1 MGIYHVDLPKVVFSG
16 DGEVDGLALESIAS
30 GRLGTDT
37 NIISPGPPPIL
48 LSSAIVAVNRTA
60 NMQFHTLHRDPTGAV
75 SFDEPAL
82 GLAAPGGNPV
92 ELNRIWAG
100 SLMAVSTDGQTGL
113 YMPSPELG
121 GVLPAS
127 TGPIAVLG
135 GVHSVDVGPQGFNL
149 GANGKYFTV
158 RIEAG
163 AQDAAQ
169 ILADSVTLSV
179 DGVAG
184 SLLPSSRFT
193 PQLADN
199 DADGN
204 LELVLKF
211 DRSAVAG
218 LLAAVGVGNAAS
230 VILQWDYDDT
240 FTAGTSNHVI
250 QVVN

>member
-1 MGIYHVDLPKVVFSG
+1 
-16 DGEVDGLALESIAS
+16 
-30 GRLGTDT
+30 
-37 NIISPGPPPIL
+37 
-48 LSSAIVAVNRTA
+48 
-60 NMQFHTLHRDPTGAV
+60 
-75 SFDEPAL
+75 
-82 GLAAPGGNPV
+82 
-92 ELNRIWAG
+92 
-100 SLMAVSTDGQTGL
+100 
-113 YMPSPELG
+113 
-121 GVLPAS
+121 
-127 TGPIAVLG
+127 
-135 GVHSVDVGPQGFNL
+135 
-149 GANGKYFTV
+149 
-158 RIEAG
+158 
-163 AQDAAQ
+163 
-169 ILADSVTLSV
+169 V

-184 SLLPSSRFT
+184 LLSPSSRFT